1 MSISGLEFDF
11 GADQIINAHKLAQLH
26 SQIVIY
32 QKGSNIAELD
42 ISDSHFVGSTYA
54 ILVSGGSLSVYD
66 SYFEL
71 NTIPIEAQL
80 ADIVWIDGCVFD
92 NFGLYSGPYPD
103 EDSDPS
109 GVRLISIVT
118 GVEIYNNGF
127 KGYAPDGL
135 LQIER
140 STNVVLQ
147 QNVFGIDTDGLLYEV
162 SAESIGFESY
172 AAALI
177 LKLCDTTTVTE
188 NVFMNNSIDYTTPWI
203 HFKSGSVSTCLAGN
217 R

>member
-1 MSISGLEFDF
+1 MEFDF

-42 ISDSHFVGSTYA
+42 ISDSHFIGSTYA
-54 ILVSGGSLSVYD
+54 VLVSGGSLSVSD

-103 EDSDPS
+103 EHSDPS
-109 GVRLISIVT
+109 GVRLIGIADN
-118 GVEIYNNGF
+118 VEIYDSEF

-140 STNVVLQ
+140 STEVTMRGNI
-147 QNVFGIDTDGLLYEV
+147 FEIDTDGLLYDV
-162 SAESIGFESY
+162 NAESIGFESY
-172 AAALI
+172 AAAVY

-188 NVFMNNSIDYTTPWI
+188 NVFMNNYIDNTAPWI
-203 HFKSGSVSTCLAGN
+203 HFKSGAVSTCLAGN